1 MIICERC
8 EGIEH
13 LSCRGC
19 LYAREG
25 DHLCLHCRDGPAT
38 TTQQVCILYL
48 CTRFLAL
55 FHVHVSV
62 AILSGTKIVRS
73 S

>member
-38 TTQQVCILYL
+38 TTQQVCIL
-48 CTRFLAL
+48 
-55 FHVHVSV
+55 
-62 AILSGTKIVRS
+62 
-73 S
+73 